1 MTRAPLFARIAAATL
16 ALLVTSGFSQP
27 PLELQ
32 IVSPT
37 EGAYV
42 SDRFT
47 LEARILPRER
57 RGEVVDVAFFA
68 DGRLVCRSTNVQLPR
83 CAWDAGPVIKPHLI
97 RVVATTTVPENRL
110 VAVTRTRAVDVSE
123 SVAVR
128 VVQVNASVSDRDGRF
143 VRGLTREQF
152 RVTEDG
158 RPQQILHFAAE
169 EAPLEIVV
177 AMDVSGSMGIAI
189 DDLKVA
195 VRQFLAKLKPAD
207 QVTLVAFNQ
216 EMFVLTQRETSPAAR
231 ERAVDR
237 LGAWGGTALYDVI
250 IRSLELLSRQP
261 GRRSLVVFSDGED
274 QASQASLQVVD
285 RAVKASDA
293 ALFMVALGRGR
304 EAKNLRETL
313 ESLSEPSGGRALF
326 ADRPSDLGP
335 TFADLLNEL
344 TNQYLVGYESTNQKK
359 DGAWRQLEVAVP
371 GTRHR
376 VRARQGYFGPTP

>member
-1 MTRAPLFARIAAATL
+1 MTMAMLKTL
-16 ALLVTSGFSQP
+16 GSALAVWLVTVGLAQA

-32 IVSPT
+32 IVTPANGT
-37 EGAYV
+37 YV
-42 SDRFT
+42 SDRLT

-57 RGEVVDVAFFA
+57 RGEITDVTFFA
-68 DGRLVCRSTNVQLPR
+68 DGKLVCRSTTVQLPR
-83 CAWDAGPVIKPHLI
+83 CSWDAGPMIKPHLI
-97 RVVATTTVPENRL
+97 RVVATTASGERL
-110 VAVTRTRAVDVSE
+110 VATTRTREVDFNE

-128 VVQVNASVSDRDGRF
+128 VVQVNASVADRGGRF
-143 VRGLTREQF
+143 VGGLTRGQF
-152 RVTEDG
+152 RLIEDG
-158 RPQQILHFAAE
+158 TPQTILHFAAE

-274 QASQASLQVVD
+274 QASQASLQIVD

-293 ALFMVALGRGR
+293 ALFTVGLGRGR
-304 EAKNLRETL
+304 EIKALRETL
-313 ESLSEPSGGRALF
+313 ESLADPSGGRALF
-326 ADRPSDLGP
+326 ADRPADLGD
-335 TFADLLNEL
+335 TFAQLLDEL
-344 TNQYLVGYESTNQKK
+344 THQYLIGYESTNAKI
-359 DGAWRQLEVAVP
+359 DGAWRRLEVEVP

>member
-16 ALLVTSGFSQP
+16 ALVVTSGFSQP

-42 SDRFT
+42 SDQFM

-68 DGRLVCRSTNVQLPR
+68 DGRLLCRSTNVQLPR

-110 VAVTRTRAVDVSE
+110 VATTRTRAVDFSE

-143 VRGLTREQF
+143 VRGLKREQF

-195 VRQFLAKLKPAD
+195 VRQFLAKLKPAA

-359 DGAWRQLEVAVP
+359 DGAWRQLEVEVP

>member
-110 VAVTRTRAVDVSE
+110 VAVTRTRAVDFSE

-359 DGAWRQLEVAVP
+359 DGAWRKLEVEVP